1 MESESKS
8 ARLRESRVREA
19 RVREA
24 EREREE
30 VVGRAV
36 EAAERSATQVRR
48 TRVPP
53 FGFYCSR
60 SLIVPRSKEFLNVL
74 TVGCGGQ
81 VLGQWAGRL
90 EQAEEAAA
98 LRDRRMV
105 ALLRTAEDLQ
115 RGADDAV
122 RPQPD
127 VMLSLPCV

>member
-48 TRVPP
+48 THAAFWASS
-53 FGFYCSR
+53 FGLAGLLR
-60 SLIVPRSKEFLNVL
+60 
-74 TVGCGGQ
+74 CG
-81 VLGQWAGRL
+81 R
-90 EQAEEAAA
+90 AA
-98 LRDRRMV
+98 LLCRWSV
-105 ALLRTAEDLQ
+105 LALFC
-115 RGADDAV
+115 G
-122 RPQPD
+122 
-127 VMLSLPCV
+127 

>member
-48 TRVPP
+48 TPP
-53 FGFYCSR
+53 FGLASR
-60 SLIVPRSKEFLNVL
+60 LASLLCLLV
-74 TVGCGGQ
+74 CG
-81 VLGQWAGRL
+81 AGLHLIWSRISS
-90 EQAEEAAA
+90 E
-98 LRDRRMV
+98 
-105 ALLRTAEDLQ
+105 
-115 RGADDAV
+115 
-122 RPQPD
+122 
-127 VMLSLPCV
+127 C